1 MARNTKF
8 YSQAKCSVLVA
19 ASDGSWS
26 RTLKDFAEGDDVI
39 AWKPLTDRV
48 TVTEGLDKSGI
59 SISSGRAG
67 TVEIK
72 LRPTSPD
79 VGALNKVYNAHRT
92 SPQLVTVSIVSGVE
106 EQVKLV
112 DAAVDTGGGGTGGA
126 NMGSVTFTFKG
137 KELTQDES
145 EG

>member
-1 MARNTKF
+1 MSRNTKF
-8 YSQAKCSVLVA
+8 YSQAKCSVIVT
-19 ASDGSWS
+19 DGVWS

-39 AWKPLTDRV
+39 AWKPLAERV
-48 TVTEGLDKSGI
+48 NITEGLDKSGI

-79 VGALNKVYNAHRT
+79 VGALTKVYQLHRT
-92 SPQLVTVSIVSGVE
+92 APQLVTVSIVSGVE
-106 EQVKLV
+106 EQVKLA
-112 DAAVDTGGGGTGGA
+112 DAAIDMGGGGTGGP